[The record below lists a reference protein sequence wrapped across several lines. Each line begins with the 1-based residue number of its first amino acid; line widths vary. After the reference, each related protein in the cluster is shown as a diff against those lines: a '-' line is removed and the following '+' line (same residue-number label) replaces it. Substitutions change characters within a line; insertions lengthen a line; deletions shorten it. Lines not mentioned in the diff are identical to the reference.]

1 MELQMIVRM
10 ISSRVAV
17 ALAVLMIAGAATAQ
31 QATNLAEQ
39 LKQRELSAPD
49 PIRNSLSALRAEI
62 QSKKLQH
69 GVGYTSILDQPRN
82 TRLGDVDDP
91 TQTKEWRMNVN
102 QQAERLLKVDE
113 EDRVGFLLQDPGRR
127 SALPDITRQK
137 EVDCNASLRAFDWR
151 SYGKVSPV
159 RRQVCGNC
167 WAFAAVA
174 AYEASYLIRNNQA
187 EDGSEQYLN
196 DCARTNSGQQAGSCE
211 GGLASSALEHIVREG
226 DSTEAIVPN
235 EGIDRPCGKP
245 ALPLRA
251 VAWGFVD
258 PAVDFPS
265 RQKIKAALCKYGPL
279 TTRMRVVSD
288 QLFAYTQGVYNETVN
303 SDTEG
308 GGHAVVIVGW
318 DDARNAWLIKNSWGE
333 DWGPEHGLGWIGYNS
348 NRIGRHTAWVTAQ
361 STFYTVQNF
370 DRVKEQVLRNQPIP
384 KELRPPRPGDIDGPA
399 SIKK

>member
-1 MELQMIVRM
+1 MIVRT
-10 ISSRVAV
+10 ISCRTAV
-17 ALAVLMIAGAATAQ
+17 LLTALALAGTAAAQ
-31 QATNLAEQ
+31 QTPLAEQ
-39 LKQRELSAPD
+39 LRQRELSAPD
-49 PIRNSLSALRAEI
+49 PIKNSLSALRSEI
-62 QSKKLQH
+62 QEKNLQH
-69 GVGYTSILDQPRN
+69 GVGYTKILDQPRS

-91 TQTKEWRMNVN
+91 QQTRQWRMNVN
-102 QQAERLLKVDE
+102 QQAERLLKIDE
-113 EDRVGFLLQDPGRR
+113 EERVGFLLQDPGRR
-127 SALPDITRQK
+127 NALPDITRQK
-137 EVDCNASLRAFDWR
+137 EVNCNASLRAFDWR
-151 SYGKVSPV
+151 AYGKVSPV

-174 AYEASYLIRNNQA
+174 AYEASYLIRNNQP
-187 EDGSEQYLN
+187 EDGSEQYIN
-196 DCARTNSGQQAGSCE
+196 DCSRTNSGAQAGSCE

-226 DSTEAIVPN
+226 GTTEATVPY
-235 EGIDRPCGKP
+235 EGIDRPCGQP
-245 ALPLRA
+245 TLPLRA

-265 RQKIKAALCKYGPL
+265 RQKIKAALCKNGPL

-288 QLFAYTQGVYNETVN
+288 QLFAYTTGVYNEKVN
-303 SDTEG
+303 SDTQG

-318 DDARNAWLIKNSWGE
+318 DDAKGAWLIKNSWGD
-333 DWGPEHGLGWIGYNS
+333 DWGPEKGLGWIGYNS

-384 KELRPPRPGDIDGPA
+384 KELRAPRPGDIDGSA

>member
-1 MELQMIVRM
+1 MIVRM
-10 ISSRVAV
+10 ISSRAAV
-17 ALAVLMIAGAATAQ
+17 VLTVLTVFAGAAAGQ

-39 LKQRELSAPD
+39 LKQRELSAPE

-62 QSKKLQH
+62 QEKKLQH

-127 SALPDITRQK
+127 NALPDITRQK
-137 EVDCNASLRAFDWR
+137 EVNCNASLRAFDWR
-151 SYGKVSPV
+151 SYNKVSPV
-159 RRQVCGNC
+159 RRQICGNC

-174 AYEASYLIRNNQA
+174 AYEASYLIRNNIA

-226 DSTEAIVPN
+226 ETTEATVPN

-245 ALPLRA
+245 ALPLHA

-279 TTRMRVVSD
+279 TTRLRVVSD

-303 SDTEG
+303 SDNDG

-318 DDARNAWLIKNSWGE
+318 DDAKGAWLIKNSWGE
-333 DWGPEHGLGWIGYNS
+333 DWGPEHGFGWIGYNS